1 MKLLDVC
8 TRVSAVSHAVTSAV
22 VSIAALVAASWVSI
36 VAIGPQRIVIADI
49 DLPPPLTQQG
59 YTTTIVARHLM
70 DEVGRL
76 REASVMDR
84 AEFAL
89 FERASNAPSPPLQA
103 TIGGAAFGTVEQALR
118 LVSGNRIQTILG
130 EIVEKSGSNSA
141 PFYEGRLRLGDAVI
155 SDRRGA
161 LGTPSLDKLIQDMA
175 FDIYRNFDPVRAAYA
190 AWRLDDLD
198 DMRIALRQAL
208 SSSSIEDRKYALTL
222 RSRIAEPL
230 QAEADLREVIRLDPG
245 FVNAF
250 FLLAELER
258 KRGDLDAAEDHVMRG
273 LGKNPRLPMG
283 LYQWGR
289 ILQAQGRLADALAV
303 ATEACRFD
311 GRSASGCNLMGE
323 ILLEQASVPGGNP
336 QLARQA
342 YDAFLRALKID
353 ESHDAALSNAA
364 HAAASFGDYPEAM
377 ILIDAALAK
386 SPGSIPHLLR
396 RTWILVRKGDLDA
409 AERLLSELLGR
420 HPELLLQQSG
430 GRTEAQL
437 RQELTGFVDLRKLR

>member
-8 TRVSAVSHAVTSAV
+8 TRVSAVSHAITSAV
-22 VSIAALVAASWVSI
+22 VSIAALVAASWISI
-36 VAIGPQRIVIADI
+36 MAIGPQRIVIADI
-49 DLPPPLTQQG
+49 DLPPPLSQRG
-59 YTTTIVARHLM
+59 YTTTIVARHLL

-76 REASVMDR
+76 REASAMDR
-84 AEFAL
+84 AELAL
-89 FERASNAPSPPLQA
+89 FERASDAPSPPLQA

-118 LVSGNRIQTILG
+118 LVSGNRIQTIVG
-130 EIVEKSGSNSA
+130 EIVEKSGSSSS
-141 PFYEGRLRLGDAVI
+141 PFYEGRLRLGDVVI

-161 LGTPSLDKLIQDMA
+161 LGTSSLDKLIQDMA

-190 AWRLDDLD
+190 AWTLDDLD

-208 SSSSIEDRKYALTL
+208 ASSNIEDRKYALTL
-222 RSRIAEPL
+222 RSRISEPL

-258 KRGDLDAAEDHVMRG
+258 QRGDLGAAEDHVMRG
-273 LGKNPRLPMG
+273 LAKDPRLPQG

-289 ILQAQGRLADALAV
+289 ILEAQGRLADALAV

-323 ILLEQASVPGGNP
+323 ILLEQASMAGGSP
-336 QLARQA
+336 QLAKQA

-353 ESHDAALSNAA
+353 ESHHTALANAA
-364 HAAASFGDYPEAM
+364 HAAASFGDHPEAL
-377 ILIDAALAK
+377 ILIDTALAK
-386 SPGSIPHLLR
+386 SPASIPHLLR
-396 RTWILVRKGDLDA
+396 KTWILLRKGDQEA
-409 AERLLSELLGR
+409 AERLLSELMGR
-420 HPELLLQQSG
+420 YPDLLLQPPGS
-430 GRTEAQL
+430 RSEAQL
-437 RQELTGFVDLRKLR
+437 RQELAGFLDARAPD